1 MNVAILL
8 AAHNG
13 LRWLPEQVLSILE
26 QQNVDLHLFV
36 SDDVSTDG
44 TLDWLQELAVRED
57 RVELL
62 PARGPY
68 RSAAN
73 NFYRL
78 LRDADF
84 SIADYVAFADQ
95 DDIWYPNKL
104 AKAIAQLQERGA
116 NAASSN
122 VIAVWPDTRRALV
135 DKAQPQRDYDYL
147 FEAAGPGCTY
157 VMTAA
162 FAREVRAQ
170 LALLVA
176 EGVPLPAHHDWF
188 SYALCR
194 ARGGLWVM
202 DPTPSMDYRQHGGN
216 EVGVNDGRKA
226 AQDRLR
232 KIKSGWYRTEVLG
245 MLYLALALNPN
256 DTKLTALARRLECGG
271 LVDRLVL
278 ALQVGQ
284 FRRRWRDRWVLSIFF
299 LSGWFWGRA

>member
-26 QQNVDLHLFV
+26 QQDVDLRLFI
-36 SDDVSTDG
+36 SDDASIDG
-44 TLDWLQELAVRED
+44 TLDWLQELAGRD
-57 RVELL
+57 GRVELL

-84 SIADYVAFADQ
+84 STADYVGFADQ
-95 DDIWYPNKL
+95 DDIWYPSKL
-104 AKAIAQLQERGA
+104 VKSIAQLQDRGA

-122 VIAVWPDTRRALV
+122 VIAVWPNARRALV
-135 DKAQPQRDYDYL
+135 DKAQPQRNHDYL

-157 VMTAA
+157 LMTAA
-162 FAREVRAQ
+162 FAREVRVQ

-176 EGVPLPAHHDWF
+176 TGVPLPAHHDWF
-188 SYALCR
+188 CYALCR
-194 ARGGLWVM
+194 ARGGLWVI
-202 DPTPSMDYRQHGGN
+202 DPAPSMDYRQHGGN

-226 AQDRLR
+226 AQGRLK

-245 MLYLALALNPN
+245 MLHLALRLQPN
-256 DTKLTALARRLECGG
+256 DRQLTGLALRLERGS